1 MAKRTRGM
9 PARRGEQRP
18 LGPFWGKQDP
28 TLWHRRSDQC
38 YADCGLW
45 DCGATEVWSSFFFF
59 SSSSC
64 SFPVGSGGHVVAFP
78 SLHTR
83 DSRWPG
89 ALQPEQ
95 TVKYACWVY
104 PTNKQKTWLSFQGS
118 CSSKTSTVKGR
129 KNIIFSLQWK
139 MLKPEMCDLHQ
150 HLQVTKLHK
159 HKRKKG
165 NKTSAERCW
174 Q

>member
-1 MAKRTRGM
+1 M
-9 PARRGEQRP
+9 PTVVSETVGRQKFDRLVFLP
-18 LGPFWGKQDP
+18 LEK
-28 TLWHRRSDQC
+28 DQILVKVLC
-38 YADCGLW
+38 
-45 DCGATEVWSSFFFF
+45 VFFF

-118 CSSKTSTVKGR
+118 CCCTQYSKDFQDFTDEIGS
-129 KNIIFSLQWK
+129 NINKCDFLKYHVMNYIKIWKFSI
-139 MLKPEMCDLHQ
+139 
-150 HLQVTKLHK
+150 T
-159 HKRKKG
+159 R
-165 NKTSAERCW
+165 
-174 Q
+174 